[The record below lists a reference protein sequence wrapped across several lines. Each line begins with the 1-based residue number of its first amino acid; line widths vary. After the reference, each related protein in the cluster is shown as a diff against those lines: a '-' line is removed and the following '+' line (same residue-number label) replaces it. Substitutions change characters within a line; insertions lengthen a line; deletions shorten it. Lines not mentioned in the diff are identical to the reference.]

1 LLETR
6 KELEGKQAIK
16 NKELRDKYDAVRQ
29 LLTSD
34 WKCLL
39 DDVDRKDKN
48 LIEIYKLFKY
58 LMSFEYYS

>member
-1 LLETR
+1 MLETR